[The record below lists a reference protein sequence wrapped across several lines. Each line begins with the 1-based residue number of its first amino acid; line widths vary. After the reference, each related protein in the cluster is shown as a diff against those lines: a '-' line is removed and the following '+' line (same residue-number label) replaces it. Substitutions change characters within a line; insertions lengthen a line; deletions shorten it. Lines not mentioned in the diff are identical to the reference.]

1 MKQANECPCCGE
13 VNFKKTSAILMPFL
27 SKRIFGYDY
36 VCIDESWNLYNFE
49 NTKAITLCHSLQ
61 CNNCEFLFCD
71 LRFDDEEMS
80 NLYNDYRGESYV
92 QLRDFYEPGYRIK
105 NEIINQG
112 INYKSKIESFLSNF
126 GDYRIILDWGGD
138 DGINTPVFQAN
149 DLYIYD
155 ISNKKVLP
163 NFTLLE
169 KQDLKNYSYDLIVCS
184 NVLEHVSY
192 PRELLQDIRNYMS
205 KDTVLYI
212 EIPCEKLIM
221 KKEIIDKNEIKRHW
235 HEHIN
240 FYSEN
245 SIKELLK
252 ACNLNIL
259 EIEIFSNTLDKNLVN
274 FDYIFMIACKKSF

>member
-126 GDYRIILDWGGD
+126 GDYSIILDWGGD
-138 DGINTPVFQAN
+138 DGINTPVFSAK

-155 ISNKKVLP
+155 ISNKEVLP
-163 NFTLLE
+163 NFTLLQ